1 MSTSP
6 VEYSPFPPT
15 SDPLAGVDTPEEI
28 QQRLNGADNPLA
40 ADTPTPDEWLE
51 PEPLGNELPDV
62 PAFDPGLLPD
72 SLRPLVEDVAE
83 RMQVPLDFPA
93 VAAIATLAGV
103 TNRRAL
109 IQPKAKDTSWV
120 VTPNVWGGMVAP
132 PGMMK
137 SPVMSCITQ
146 PARAIEALWRSEH
159 EQSFAEYES
168 EQERAK
174 LDCAAW
180 AENYK
185 HARKKGKEL
194 PDKPVSNLQEP
205 IQRRLLTSDAT
216 FEALHQSLAQ
226 NPAGLFL

>member
-1 MSTSP
+1 
-6 VEYSPFPPT
+6 
-15 SDPLAGVDTPEEI
+15 
-28 QQRLNGADNPLA
+28 
-40 ADTPTPDEWLE
+40 
-51 PEPLGNELPDV
+51 
-62 PAFDPGLLPD
+62 
-72 SLRPLVEDVAE
+72 
-83 RMQVPLDFPA
+83 QVPLDFPA

-103 TNRRAL
+103 TNRRAV
-109 IQPKAKDTSWV
+109 IQPKAKDTTWV
-120 VTPNVWGGMVAP
+120 VTPNIWGGMVAP

-146 PARAIEALWRSEH
+146 PARAIEAQWRSEH
-159 EQSFAEYES
+159 EQSFAEYQS

-194 PDKPVSNLQEP
+194 PDKPVSSLQEP
-205 IQRRLLTSDAT
+205 VQRRLLTSDAT

-226 NPAGLFL
+226 NPAGLFLLRDELTGWLAGLERQGREQERSFYLECWNGDSSFTLDRIGRGSVHVPHACISLFGGIQPARLRSYLADALKD